1 MQNPDTD
8 HDYIDVADFLAPEP
22 GLDCPAIRTVCEIL
36 ETLEDLRVLRG
47 MQYEADL
54 CQIDGHRHLFV
65 NVWETD
71 SEHNTHLAP
80 DSDDWREGMIQPVV
94 ANTSRVIDG
103 EHVPAYGW
111 VKFDDDDQNDLHRL
125 LGVLL
130 IFRGCQFDDADL
142 PF

>member
-1 MQNPDTD
+1 MSNHDTD
-8 HDYIDVADFLAPEP
+8 NTTANDDQAPA
-22 GLDCPAIRTVCEIL
+22 LDCPAIRTVFEIL

-54 CQIDGHRHLFV
+54 CQIDGRRMLFV

-71 SEHNTHLAP
+71 NENNSHLSTAC
-80 DSDDWREGMIQPVV
+80 DDWQDGMIQPIVSS
-94 ANTSRVIDG
+94 TSRLIDG
-103 EHVPAYGW
+103 ERVPAYGW
-111 VKFDDDDQNDLHRL
+111 VEFDDDKQNDLHRL

>member
-1 MQNPDTD
+1 MNDPMITTNEN
-8 HDYIDVADFLAPEP
+8 HGNDY
-22 GLDCPAIRTVCEIL
+22 PATRTVFDIL
-36 ETLEDLRVLRG
+36 ECLEDLRELAG

-80 DSDDWREGMIQPVV
+80 DCDDWQDGMIQPVV
-94 ANTSRVIDG
+94 SNTSRTIDG

-130 IFRGCQFDDADL
+130 ILRGRHVIDNDL

>member
-1 MQNPDTD
+1 MQNPDINTETAND
-8 HDYIDVADFLAPEP
+8 DQAPA
-22 GLDCPAIRTVCEIL
+22 LDCPAIRTVCEIL

-54 CQIDGHRHLFV
+54 CQIDGNQYLFV

-71 SEHNTHLAP
+71 NESNTHLAP
-80 DSDDWREGMIQPVV
+80 GCDDWQNTMIQPVV
-94 ANTSRVIDG
+94 SNTCRIIDG
-103 EHVPAYGW
+103 ENVPAYGW
-111 VKFDDDDQNDLHRL
+111 VKFDDANQNDLHRL